1 MRTKTSDSLRSN
13 CRGRVGLHRWA
24 GGWTASGIDGG
35 SADGAHVVPS
45 GAARLAACGM
55 VTRRRSV
62 QAADQPRVR
71 PGAARKSDAL
81 MIEVSL
87 TEQELLRQAASAL
100 DGSGGSSNRL
110 LLRTGVHCATGL
122 VVGAQLE
129 SCFGLALDPSY
140 RQAIVRELKPEV
152 PRFTEQLGELKPEQQ
167 VPRFTSELLE
177 AHGGGTVQPEEV
189 VRRLNRQ
196 PVLLCDG
203 TGRCAPYQLHIR
215 HAPSLQD
222 RRGFKQL
229 CEDCRRR
236 AGLGK
241 VAVVVVKCPS
251 LDGRHAVAAFK
262 VAGEHFQT
270 VHAENSLG
278 DAFYVTEQN
287 YVRHLTL
294 DVAIK
299 ATIGADGTST
309 NSAPPE
315 LLAYADTLERNR
327 RQVEEAM
334 GGVGEMLRQKD
345 LALKE
350 QREAREAS
358 AAAERAL
365 QKQRFVEDNIVR
377 RQNLLRNMI
386 RDVGA
391 GGTGARGT
399 RPPVP
404 PALLHRIV
412 ASLPLSRSSSRLGLD
427 RSNHGPD
434 GTSVSFSFSDSS
446 LSATR
451 GITPLSHAKTL
462 QSSDPRMA
470 RSSRQGL
477 EGSAL
482 SGWRKREL
490 SLRVR
495 SSGSGLSKQTR
506 TPEPG
511 LSGW

>member
-1 MRTKTSDSLRSN
+1 M
-13 CRGRVGLHRWA
+13 
-24 GGWTASGIDGG
+24 
-35 SADGAHVVPS
+35 
-45 GAARLAACGM
+45 
-55 VTRRRSV
+55 
-62 QAADQPRVR
+62 ADQLGAR
-71 PGAARKSDAL
+71 PGAAQKSDAL

-87 TEQELLRQAASAL
+87 TEKELLRQAASAL
-100 DGSGGSSNRL
+100 DGSRGSSNRL
-110 LLRTGVHCATGL
+110 LLRTGVHCATAL

-129 SCFGLALDPSY
+129 SRFGLALDPSY
-140 RQAIVRELKPEV
+140 RQAIVRELKPEQQV
-152 PRFTEQLGELKPEQQ
+152 PRFSTEQLGELKPEQQ

-203 TGRCAPYQLHIR
+203 TGRCALYQLHIR

-278 DAFYVTEQN
+278 DAFFVTEQN
-287 YVRHLTL
+287 YLRHLTL
-294 DVAIK
+294 DVSIT
-299 ATIGADGTST
+299 ATIGADGASTTS
-309 NSAPPE
+309 SPPE
-315 LLAYADTLERNR
+315 LSSYADTLERNR

-345 LALKE
+345 RAVKE

-365 QKQRFVEDNIVR
+365 QKQRFVEDNILR

-391 GGTGARGT
+391 STTGFRGT
-399 RPPVP
+399 CPPVP
-404 PALLHRIV
+404 PAMLHRIV
-412 ASLPLSRSSSRLGLD
+412 ASLPLSRSSSRLGLA
-427 RSNHGPD
+427 RSGHGSHD
-434 GTSVSFSFSDSS
+434 KSVSFSFLDSS
-446 LSATR
+446 LGASRET
-451 GITPLSHAKTL
+451 TPLSPSKTL
-462 QSSDPRMA
+462 QSSDRGLQLRMT
-470 RSSRQGL
+470 SS
-477 EGSAL
+477 SAITK
-482 SGWRKREL
+482 ST
-490 SLRVR
+490 R

-506 TPEPG
+506 SPDPG